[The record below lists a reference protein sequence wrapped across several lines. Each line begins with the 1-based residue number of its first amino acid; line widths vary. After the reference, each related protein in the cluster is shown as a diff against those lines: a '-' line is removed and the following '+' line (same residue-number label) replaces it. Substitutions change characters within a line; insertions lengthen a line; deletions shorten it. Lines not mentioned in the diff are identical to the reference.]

1 MNLFGFPI
9 DFWTIWGFLSQFV
22 FFLSFVVQWYLSEKK
37 KKSYL
42 PIQFWYLRI
51 AGSLM
56 LILYVIHRRDIVFL
70 TALFLQII
78 IYLRNIIL
86 MKQKK

>member
-1 MNLFGFPI
+1 MNFFGFPI

-22 FFLSFVVQWYLSEKK
+22 FFLSFAVQWYLSEKK

-51 AGSLM
+51 LGSLM
-56 LILYVIHRRDIVFL
+56 LVFYIFHRKDIVFL
-70 TALFLQII
+70 TAVFLQII

-86 MKQKK
+86 MRKND